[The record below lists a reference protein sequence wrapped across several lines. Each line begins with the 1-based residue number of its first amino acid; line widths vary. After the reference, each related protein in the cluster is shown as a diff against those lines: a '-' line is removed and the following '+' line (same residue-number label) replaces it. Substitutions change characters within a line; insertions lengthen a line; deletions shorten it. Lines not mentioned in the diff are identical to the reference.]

1 MTLKLWQLIRD
12 VLLTGLAIFVIVS
25 QVYSQHPS
33 DVLLA
38 VALALTAPSVA
49 DHARALL
56 SGPGGGAHS
65 PSAPGQQ
72 PPQPGGSSGASGD
85 GPDPGAR

>member
-1 MTLKLWQLIRD
+1 MKRWQLLRD
-12 VLLTGLAIFVIVS
+12 VALTGCAIFVIVT

-33 DVLLA
+33 DVLLT

-56 SGPGGGAHS
+56 SSPGESPRS
-65 PSAPGQQ
+65 PSAPPPEQ
-72 PPQPGGSSGASGD
+72 PPSAGSSVASGD
-85 GPDPGAR
+85 

>member
-1 MTLKLWQLIRD
+1 VNRWQLLRD
-12 VLLTGLAIFVIVS
+12 VLLTGTSIFVIVT
-25 QVYSQHPS
+25 QVYSAHPS

-56 SGPGGGAHS
+56 SAPGGGVHS
-65 PSAPGQQ
+65 QQ
-72 PPQPGGSSGASGD
+72 GPPPPPPQPSSSQPEEVTGE
-85 GPDPGAR
+85 

>member
-1 MTLKLWQLIRD
+1 MSRWQLLRD
-12 VLLTGLAIFVIVS
+12 ILLTGTAIFVIVT
-25 QVYSQHPS
+25 QVYSEHPS

-56 SGPGGGAHS
+56 SAPGGGVHS
-65 PSAPGQQ
+65 QPRVPQQQQ
-72 PPQPGGSSGASGD
+72 PSPESSGTSIEGGDPAS
-85 GPDPGAR
+85 R